1 MHEQKKNIASQSI
14 PNNQFLTHNLIV
26 EMLQKQP
33 TFKSSI
39 LPRPNSFAFDEYF
52 VKAFWRWGLLVHCLR
67 WPLLLLPFL
76 LTGILSVGFVWIE
89 KQTTRDPL
97 FVFSP
102 ENARWRFERA
112 VLTQHWPL
120 DEQHFW
126 PGKSYDYNGYVDV
139 IAAGRRRKSDFDPE
153 GLARPNILLS
163 GYLNELERINQYT
176 LHNLTVPLH
185 VPNNNQTLQITFT
198 DLCMSYAWKCY
209 ENEHI
214 TMLQPKGHWTGGLKA
229 EIVELAKDIIENEV
243 KITYPIGWRG
253 TEPLY
258 FGALVG
264 GVHLT
269 DSEGHFDYASA
280 IRLTYNVRDGNLI
293 GEVSES
299 WRKKLTEFLINK
311 EEPASDL
318 LEFGLYHNMSL
329 PEGLQDVADTLMP
342 KFGGCILV
350 LFLFCMGCSIVLLSD
365 ASSGKQ
371 SIVGIDW
378 TRSKPLLGLAA
389 LLCPLLAT
397 LSAFGLLLWTG
408 CLYNAIVNVSPFIC
422 LSIGIDD
429 AFLMTAAW
437 HRTSP
442 ELKTP
447 KRLAE
452 ALAEAAVAISITS
465 FTDMLTF
472 GIGCFTTLPGVR
484 LFCMYTFAGVT
495 FTYIYQITYFAAAM
509 AFAGEME
516 EKGQHSIFPFFS
528 TINLETA
535 KTTLQRLMITG
546 SPSRGEAKEA
556 EEKISWLE
564 QLKKCWNEQKMK
576 NKIEDKEL
584 SNDSLTTTKQTFVN
598 RLFREVYGPFLLNK
612 NTKLYVFLCY
622 SLYILFAFLGVS
634 HMEEGLHPK
643 ELVRSSFYL
652 TDFYVLIDE
661 TFWKEG
667 LQLQVVVNNPPDFV
681 NFTQRQRLNQ
691 LVSSLEG
698 TQFTMQHNATMFWLD
713 AFDAKIKEDKLE
725 RNISEPK
732 TLQEWHHRCL
742 EWLLTAGGRR
752 LWELDMHWI
761 DGHLV
766 AFRFQIGLRNY
777 RTPIEHT
784 NGCRLMRSI
793 ADQFTEF
800 NVTTFHEYYP
810 FSDQYIE
817 LKPALYR
824 NCLIAV
830 LCMGF
835 IALLMIPS
843 WPAAFFI
850 IAAIVSIDIGVIGY
864 MSLWGVN
871 LESVSMITIIMSIG
885 FSVDLSAHITYAF
898 VKAPSGLSSDERA
911 IAALETLGWP
921 VFLGAFS
928 TVVGIMVLTLVD
940 AVIILIFFKT
950 VFLVIIFSLLH
961 GIVFLPILLTV
972 AMPNERVCQNE
983 DERI

>member
-1 MHEQKKNIASQSI
+1 
-14 PNNQFLTHNLIV
+14 
-26 EMLQKQP
+26 MLQL
-33 TFKSSI
+33 FKSS
-39 LPRPNSFAFDEYF
+39 LPKPNIFAFDEYF
-52 VKAFWRWGLLVHCLR
+52 IKAFWRWGLLVYCLR

-76 LTGILSVGFVWIE
+76 LTGILSIGFVWIE
-89 KQTTRDPL
+89 EQTTRDPL

-102 ENARWRFERA
+102 ENARWRYERA

-139 IAAGRRRKSDFDPE
+139 IAAGKRRKSNFDPE

-163 GYLNELERINQYT
+163 GYLNELERINEYI
-176 LHNLTVPLH
+176 LHNLTVSLQL
-185 VPNNNQTLQITFT
+185 PNNNSNQTLQISFT
-198 DLCMSYAWKCY
+198 DLCMTYAWKCY

-214 TMLQPKGHWTGGLKA
+214 TMLQPKGHWTGREGFLKA
-229 EIVELAKDIIENEV
+229 EIVELAKDIIEKEV

-269 DSEGHFDYASA
+269 DSEGHFNYASA

-293 GEVSES
+293 GQVSER
-299 WRKKLTEFLINK
+299 WRKKLAEYLTDK
-311 EEPASDL
+311 KEPASDL

-342 KFGGCILV
+342 KFGGCIFV

-365 ASSGKQ
+365 TSSSGKQ
-371 SIVGIDW
+371 RIVGIDW

-397 LSAFGLLLWTG
+397 LSAFGLLLWFG

-437 HRTSP
+437 HRTCP
-442 ELKTP
+442 ELKTS

-484 LFCMYTFAGVT
+484 LFCMYTFAGIT

-509 AFAGEME
+509 AFAGKME
-516 EKGQHSIFPFFS
+516 EFGQHSIFHFYKS
-528 TINLETA
+528 MELDKA
-535 KTTLQRLMITG
+535 KTNFEKLTIAG
-546 SPSRGEAKEA
+546 SSSVSKCDK
-556 EEKISWLE
+556 EEKQVDNSWLVE
-564 QLKKCWNEQKMK
+564 FKKCWNEEKKMGEIDMK
-576 NKIEDKEL
+576 EEKEDKDL
-584 SNDSLTTTKQTFVN
+584 TTKNNSQTTTKQTFVN

-612 NTKLYVFLCY
+612 KTKLYIFLCY
-622 SLYILFAFLGVS
+622 SLYLLFALLGVS

-643 ELVRSSFYL
+643 ELVKSSFYL

-661 TFWKEG
+661 TFWREG
-667 LQLQVVVNNPPDFV
+667 LQLQVVVNNPPNFV

-691 LVSSLEG
+691 LVSSFED
-698 TQFTMQHNATMFWLD
+698 TEFTMKHNATMFWLN
-713 AFDAKIKEDKLE
+713 AFDAKIKEDLME

-732 TLQEWHHRCL
+732 TLQEWHQRCL
-742 EWLLTAGGRR
+742 EWLLSAGGRR

-761 DGHLV
+761 EGFLV

-777 RTPIEHT
+777 RTPTEHT

-793 ADQFTEF
+793 ADSFPEF

-898 VKAPSGLSSDERA
+898 VKAPEGLSSNERA

-972 AMPNERVCQNE
+972 AMPNEGCDCQIE
-983 DERI
+983 DGRK